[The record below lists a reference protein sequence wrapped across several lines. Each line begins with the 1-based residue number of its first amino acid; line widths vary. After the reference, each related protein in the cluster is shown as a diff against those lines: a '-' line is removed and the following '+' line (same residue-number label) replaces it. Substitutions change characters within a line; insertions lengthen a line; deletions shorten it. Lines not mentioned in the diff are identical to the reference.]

1 MTTRRLLTMM
11 AVMVIGVFGYAS
23 VITLRATQNQLPS
36 NTAAT
41 VAPEPAPGSASGSA
55 EPSPSASSAP
65 AVFDVRP
72 LMRPARKYLGV
83 AMLDVPQNV
92 AHLQAFTAAV
102 GTAPNVITIYES
114 FDDQFAAAQV
124 RAIYQRGALAI
135 IRWEPTTKRLADIAA
150 GAHDKYILDFAA
162 AVRRLNL
169 PIALTVAHEM
179 NGDWY
184 PWGTRNN
191 TPAEFVGAWR
201 RVHQLFAQTGAT
213 NVIWAWT
220 PNAIQAAPRVR
231 LAPYYPGDQYVDW
244 VGIDAYYT
252 QAGIRTFRD
261 LFGPTMA
268 EIRRF
273 TTRPFIIVETGAEA
287 GSNRLRSMDDLFTSV
302 ANDPTVLGFVYF
314 NQRGSKNW
322 AIDNDPAALNL
333 FRQRATTLPY
343 GFVVK

>member
-1 MTTRRLLTMM
+1 MM
-11 AVMVIGVFGYAS
+11 AVLVIGVFGYAS
-23 VITLRATQNQLPS
+23 VTTLRASQGQVPS

-41 VAPEPAPGSASGSA
+41 GPDEGSAT
-55 EPSPSASSAP
+55 PSASASAP
-65 AVFDVRP
+65 PPVYDVSH
-72 LMRPARKYLGV
+72 LVRPARKYLGV

-92 AHLQAFTAAV
+92 GHLQAFTAAV

-114 FDDQFAAAQV
+114 FDDGFAAAQV
-124 RAIYQRGALAI
+124 RTIYTLGALAI

-150 GAHDKYILDFAA
+150 GVHDKYILDFAA

-184 PWGTRNN
+184 PWGTKGN
-191 TPAEFVGAWR
+191 TPADYIGAWR
-201 RVHQLFAQTGAT
+201 RVHQLFAQMGAR

-220 PNAIQAAPRVR
+220 PNAIQAAPQVR

-252 QAGIRTFRD
+252 QTGIRTFRD
-261 LFGPTMA
+261 LFGPTMT

-273 TTRPFIIVETGAEA
+273 TNRPFIIVETGAEA
-287 GSNRLRSMDDLFTSV
+287 GSNRLKSIDDLFTSV
-302 ANDPTVLGFVYF
+302 AKDPNVLGFVYF

-322 AIDNDPAALNL
+322 VIDNDQAALAL
-333 FRQRATTLPY
+333 YRQRATTLPY
-343 GFVVK
+343 GFVVR

>member
-1 MTTRRLLTMM
+1 
-11 AVMVIGVFGYAS
+11 MVIGVFGYAS
-23 VITLRATQNQLPS
+23 VTTLRADQGQIPS
-36 NTAAT
+36 NAAAT
-41 VAPEPAPGSASGSA
+41 GPADASAT
-55 EPSPSASSAP
+55 PSASASAAP
-65 AVFDVRP
+65 PTYDVSH
-72 LMRPARKYLGV
+72 LVRPARKYLGV

-92 AHLQAFTAAV
+92 GHLQAFTAAV

-114 FDDQFAAAQV
+114 FDDAFAAAQV
-124 RAIYQRGALAI
+124 RTIYGQGALAI

-150 GAHDKYILDFAA
+150 GVHDKYILDFAA

-184 PWGTRNN
+184 PWGTKGN
-191 TPAEFVGAWR
+191 TPADYIGAWR
-201 RVHQLFAQTGAT
+201 RVHQLFAQMGAT

-220 PNAIQAAPRVR
+220 PNAIQAAPQVR

-252 QAGIRTFRD
+252 QTGIRTFRD
-261 LFGPTMA
+261 LFGPTMT

-273 TTRPFIIVETGAEA
+273 TARPFIIVETGAEV
-287 GSNRLRSMDDLFTSV
+287 GSNRLKSIDDLFTSV
-302 ANDPTVLGFVYF
+302 ARDPNVLGFVYF

-322 AIDNDPAALNL
+322 VIDNDQAALAL
-333 FRQRATTLPY
+333 YRQRATSLPY
-343 GFVVK
+343 GFVVR